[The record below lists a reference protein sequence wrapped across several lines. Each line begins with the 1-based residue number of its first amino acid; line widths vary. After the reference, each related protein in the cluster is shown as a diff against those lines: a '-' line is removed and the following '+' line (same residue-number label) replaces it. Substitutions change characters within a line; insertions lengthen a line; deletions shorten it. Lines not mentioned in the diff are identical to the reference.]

1 MIFVMTLFQGF
12 VMLSTY
18 ERTLLFHTLHRMM
31 DQLCSPDLT
40 AAESKVLRPRIED
53 LIVKIQACEQR
64 TPSFRGQLAGG
75 RVS

>member
-1 MIFVMTLFQGF
+1 MKFVMTLFQGL
-12 VMLSTY
+12 VMMSNY
-18 ERTLLFHTLHRMM
+18 ERTLLYHKLHRMM

-40 AAESKVLRPRIED
+40 AAESKVLRPQIED

-75 RVS
+75 RAS

>member
-1 MIFVMTLFQGF
+1 MKFFQGL

-18 ERTLLFHTLHRMM
+18 ERTLLYQKLHRMM

-40 AAESKVLRPRIED
+40 AAESKILRPQIED
-53 LIVKIQACEQR
+53 LLVKIQDCEQR
-64 TPSFRGQLAGG
+64 ARSFRGCLAGG